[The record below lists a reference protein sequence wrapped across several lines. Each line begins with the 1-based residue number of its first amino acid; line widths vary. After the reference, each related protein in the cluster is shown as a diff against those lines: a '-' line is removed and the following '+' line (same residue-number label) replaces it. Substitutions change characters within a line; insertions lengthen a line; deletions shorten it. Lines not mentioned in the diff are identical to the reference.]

1 MRILIDMQGAQSLAS
16 KSRGVGRYT
25 LEMTKALITV
35 AQSKHEILLVA
46 NGAFPESLEQL
57 REQFKEYLPRKNI
70 KCWQQHV
77 NPVAGIDGN
86 TWRKNAA
93 ELNREWYLSQLHGD
107 IIWSTNLQ
115 EGWFDS
121 AVTSVKRM
129 PSNSVWCTTLHDV
142 IPLLYPEKYLSTH
155 IRPWYEE
162 KIAFAKKS
170 DLILTVSEYSKRQ
183 ICRLLKVN
191 EKKVVVA
198 TNAYNPEI
206 FNDHSV
212 DFACCADIVGDVQPE
227 KYVLYTGGADDHK
240 NLHRLIFAFGLLPSS
255 VKNDYSLV
263 MVGGDVKAQEQ
274 HLRAL
279 AIESGIESSK
289 VVFTGFVSDHQLVN
303 LYSCCALLVHPAYS
317 EGFGLPVLEALA
329 AGAPVMGSNAA
340 SIPEILDYEEAL
352 FDPFNVVD
360 MAAKIENSLTN
371 KQFRMGLI
379 ERGKKRAA
387 EFSWLASA
395 RRVCEAFENTQNKRR
410 VKKRHSFVYESMV
423 RQFGKIRGSY
433 LSSDLVN
440 TARSIAESTIPNT
453 SVRTC
458 YVDLSCLVH
467 FDHATGIQ
475 RVVRAIASVLFDIKD
490 SEISFSP
497 IFSYS
502 GHTYFYHVDHRK
514 GKFEVP
520 DESKLSQHR
529 VDFKD
534 GDIILFLDLHPGSA
548 ISKAV
553 EIQRLKNRGIVS
565 YFVLY
570 DLIPLSHPQYFVE
583 QLSAEFSEW
592 VRTVIMSDGALCIS
606 EDVANKLRSFISES
620 ALPSSANFEIKH
632 FHLGADLVNSAPS
645 VGLPPSAAE
654 TLDAIK
660 RKKSFLM
667 VGTVEPRKGHAFVLD
682 AFEAL
687 WDRGDDFVLVVVGR
701 EGWRNE
707 QAIER
712 LRRSP
717 ENSKRL
723 FWLEG
728 ISDEYLEKVYA
739 ACTCLIAASEAEGFG
754 LPLIEAAQHALP
766 IIARD
771 LDVFREV
778 AGDDAFYFSGS
789 NPSDLVLAIDV
800 WLGLLEEGKHPRS
813 EGMRFLTW
821 TQSAGQLLQAMD
833 IHLRKPQEAA

>member
-1 MRILIDMQGAQSLAS
+1 MRILIDMQGTQSPTS
-16 KSRGVGRYT
+16 KNRGVGRYT
-25 LEMTKALITV
+25 LEMAKALIAV

-46 NGAFPESLEQL
+46 NGSFPESLEQI
-57 REQFKEYLPRKNI
+57 RKEFKNCLPPKNI
-70 KCWQQHV
+70 KCWQQHA

-86 TWRKNAA
+86 SWRKSAA
-93 ELNREWYLSQLHGD
+93 ELSREWYLSQLHGD

-121 AVTSVKRM
+121 AVTSVKRI
-129 PSNSVWCTTLHDV
+129 PSNSLWCTTLHDV

-155 IRPWYEE
+155 IKSWYEE

-170 DLILTVSEYSKRQ
+170 DVILTVSEYSKRE

-191 EKKVVVA
+191 QKKVVVA

-206 FNDHSV
+206 FNSHSI
-212 DFACCADIVGDVQPE
+212 DFTCCADIVGDVKPE

-240 NLHRLIFAFGLLPSS
+240 NLHRLISAFGLLPPNL
-255 VKNDYSLV
+255 KTDYSLV
-263 MVGGDVKAQEQ
+263 MVGGDVKGQEQ

-279 AIESGIESSK
+279 AFESGIEDRNL
-289 VVFTGFVSDHQLVN
+289 VFTGFVSDHQLVN

-329 AGAPVMGSNAA
+329 TGAPVIGADAA
-340 SIPEILDYEEAL
+340 SIPEIIDYEDAL
-352 FDPFNVVD
+352 FDPFNVIE
-360 MAAKIENSLTN
+360 MATKIESVLTN
-371 KQFRMGLI
+371 RQFRINLI
-379 ERGKKRAA
+379 EKGKKRAA
-387 EFSWLASA
+387 EFSWLVSA
-395 RRVCEAFENTQNKRR
+395 RRVCEAFENAQDKHRIRKTY
-410 VKKRHSFVYESMV
+410 SFAYESLI
-423 RQFGKIRGSY
+423 RRIGKIGGSY
-433 LSSDLVN
+433 STTDLVN
-440 TARSIAESTIPNT
+440 TARSIAESTIPNA

-475 RVVRAIASVLFDIKD
+475 RVVRAIASVLFDTKN
-490 SEISFSP
+490 SEIFFAP
-497 IFSYS
+497 IFSYA
-502 GHTYFYHVDHRK
+502 GHTHFYHVATRD

-520 DESKLSQHR
+520 DEAKLGQHR

-534 GDIILFLDLHPGSA
+534 GDIILLLDLHPGSA
-548 ISKAV
+548 ISKAS
-553 EIQRLKNRGIVS
+553 EIQNIRNRGVLL

-583 QLSAEFSEW
+583 QLSDEFGQW
-592 VRTVIMSDGALCIS
+592 VRTLIMSDGVLCIS
-606 EDVANKLRSFISES
+606 EDVASKLKEFISRN
-620 ALPSSANFEIKH
+620 ALVPSVNFKIRH
-632 FHLGADLVNSAPS
+632 FHLGADLASSVPSA
-645 VGLPPSAAE
+645 GLPPGAAE
-654 TLDAIK
+654 ALSTIK
-660 RKKSFLM
+660 KSKSFLM
-667 VGTVEPRKGHAFVLD
+667 VGTVEPRKGHSLVLD

-687 WDRGDDFVLVVVGR
+687 WDRGDELVLVIVGR

-707 QAIER
+707 ETIER

-754 LPLIEAAQHALP
+754 LPLIEAAKHGLP
-766 IIARD
+766 IIARN

-778 AGDDAFYFSGS
+778 AGDHAFYFDGIS
-789 NPSDLVLAIDV
+789 PSDLVLAIDA
-800 WLGLLEEGKHPRS
+800 WLGLLEGDKHPKS
-813 EGMRFLTW
+813 EGMQLLTW
-821 TQSAGQLLQAMD
+821 ADSAAQLLQAMD
-833 IHLRKPQEAA
+833 IYQ